1 MSSVSINPKSN
12 MKNHFIFGAFILLS
26 LLAVGCSTDNPGPE
40 ITGPEPMPVVKF
52 LKKDSIWEGNYRG
65 IAINSSSDDAF
76 TILEDY
82 RAKKMVAYL
91 GAVNNFFSDITDI
104 KNRIHLFEWLVL
116 DEKFDTDSGVQL
128 QLESGKVKSI
138 TLNNRKNLTEWPE
151 TVNSKE
157 AVQIGDQSEV
167 LYNKL
172 LVLSKQTEFS
182 KKFERI
188 VLLDRYTYALYDP
201 EKASLPWRFSYRTE
215 SQDTTEQV
223 RIYFKDKK
231 IDYIIVDHFEQK

>member
-1 MSSVSINPKSN
+1 
-12 MKNHFIFGAFILLS
+12 MKKDFIFVICILLS

-40 ITGPEPMPVVKF
+40 ITGPEPIPFIKF
-52 LKKDSIWEGNYRG
+52 LGRDSISEGNYRG
-65 IAINSSSDDAF
+65 ISINSSSDDAF

-82 RAKKMVAYL
+82 RAKNMITYL
-91 GAVNNFFSDITDI
+91 GGVNNFFSDITDI
-104 KNRIHLFEWLVL
+104 ENRIHLFEWLVL

-138 TLNNRKNLTEWPE
+138 TLNNRKELSQWPE

-157 AVQIGDQSEV
+157 AVQIGDQSDV

-201 EKASLPWRFSYRTE
+201 EKASLPWTFIYRTE
-215 SQDTTEQV
+215 SQAATEEV

-231 IDYIIVDHFEQK
+231 VDYIIVDHFEQK